1 VSAPRASSRAAPVRA
16 LATVAALA
24 ALGAG
29 CQGSPSLPKIGPV
42 RVAEGALADPLREAG
57 LSADGIGAAA
67 RDALAAA
74 GFREGDAA
82 TALRVRV
89 DVLSVRLAPPR
100 PGSTAATVEVVVE
113 LAVSPASGQ
122 EGAAQRESAAG
133 AAPLQGDSAGA
144 WSAAVA
150 QGARLAAEALA
161 IGFAQEK
168 KPVEALIADLD
179 AGDARVREAA
189 VRVLADRRSAAAV
202 PALVARLQDPDPD
215 VKHRAVGALAQIRD
229 PRAVGPL
236 IDVARRG
243 DPALASRL
251 AHIIGDIGGPEAR
264 GYLLTLE
271 AGHPD
276 PKVAAAARE
285 ALRDLDRR
293 AAEAAGAAAS
303 K

>member
-1 VSAPRASSRAAPVRA
+1 VSSRRASSGAGAVRA
-16 LATVAALA
+16 LVAALA
-24 ALGAG
+24 ALAAG
-29 CQGSPSLPKIGPV
+29 CQGSTSLPKIGPV

-57 LSADGIGAAA
+57 LSSEAIAAAA
-67 RDALAAA
+67 RDALAGA

-100 PGSTAATVEVVVE
+100 AGSTAATAEVVVE

-122 EGAAQRESAAG
+122 EGADQRESAAG
-133 AAPLQGDSAGA
+133 AAPLQGDSARA
-144 WSAAVA
+144 WSGAVA

-168 KPVEALIADLD
+168 KSVEALIADLD
-179 AGDARVREAA
+179 AHDARVREAA
-189 VRVLADRRSAAAV
+189 VRVLAERRSAAAV

-229 PRAVGPL
+229 PRGVGPL

-251 AHIIGDIGGPEAR
+251 AHIVGDIGGPEAR

-285 ALRDLDRR
+285 ALRDMDRR